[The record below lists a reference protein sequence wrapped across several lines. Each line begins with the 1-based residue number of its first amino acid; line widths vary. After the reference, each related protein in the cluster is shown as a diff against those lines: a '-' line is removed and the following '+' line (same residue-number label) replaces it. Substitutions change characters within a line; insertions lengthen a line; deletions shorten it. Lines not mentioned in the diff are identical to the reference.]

1 MVTPAAQVYPH
12 RATGFRWNSP
22 YPWFSAP
29 LHSHLVLRAA
39 YLITFRVDERQ
50 PSGYLPGPRLCLY
63 PTPPMKDQGTMRNL
77 DPFYSRLISC
87 LDQLETSVALAEGAN
102 VRQQSTETK
111 GGRKIIVSLLIIE
124 SESNS

>member
-1 MVTPAAQVYPH
+1 
-12 RATGFRWNSP
+12 
-22 YPWFSAP
+22 
-29 LHSHLVLRAA
+29 
-39 YLITFRVDERQ
+39 
-50 PSGYLPGPRLCLY
+50 
-63 PTPPMKDQGTMRNL
+63 MRNL